1 MSGCAGSSTKRLA
14 VYLLCSPGTVRS
26 ARARFFKYFAG
37 QVPSDRAPGRIG
49 FMFTQRRESRW
60 RPIDCS
66 GNAEGSGLAILDSQ
80 IRCVRAKASG
90 GTAPPVSSVWLAT
103 NSLPSGNGIVRLVQ
117 FAQLVQ
123 LACLVQIVQLVKF
136 VQFLRPNLRFH
147 APHFGAVVG
156 AVSGRPANHGSSL
169 QHPPSPPGVT
179 RLPLTLPW
187 VPAG

>member
-1 MSGCAGSSTKRLA
+1 MSGCAGSSTKTGSQIVASCVLPEQSGSRK
-14 VYLLCSPGTVRS
+14 SKI
-26 ARARFFKYFAG
+26 FKYFAG
-37 QVPSDRAPGRIG
+37 QVRSDRAPGRIG
-49 FMFTQRRESRW
+49 FMCTQRRESRW

-66 GNAEGSGLAILDSQ
+66 GNAEGSGLAILDSR

-147 APHFGAVVG
+147 APHFGAVAARFPEDQRITVPPFNTSPLLPELL
-156 AVSGRPANHGSSL
+156 ASL
-169 QHPPSPPGVT
+169 
-179 RLPLTLPW
+179 
-187 VPAG
+187 